1 MLNTL
6 SIDRIL
12 PNTLK
17 NTLLVLMSSLA
28 IALAAHVQIP
38 LTPVSVTLQDFA
50 VLLIAMLLGWRLAS
64 AAVLCY
70 LIEGAAGLPVFANAS
85 GFAELIG
92 PAGGYLLAFLPAAAI
107 TGYLI
112 ERGWGRHVWG
122 IASAGLIGLAVIFI
136 GGLSVLALFV
146 GWQQSI
152 TLGLLPFIL
161 GDMLKLIF
169 LTTTVSFFR

>member
-6 SIDRIL
+6 SIDQIL

-38 LTPVSVTLQDFA
+38 LTPVPVTLQDFA

-70 LIEGAAGLPVFANAS
+70 LIEGAMGLPVFANAS

-112 ERGWGRHVWG
+112 ERGWGRHIWG
-122 IASAGLIGLAVIFI
+122 IASAGLIGGLMKVKDSYNVDRLAMV
-136 GGLSVLALFV
+136 GAEVALSYVHKMQRN
-146 GWQQSI
+146 GEKI
-152 TLGLLPFIL
+152 KE
-161 GDMLKLIF
+161 DRRY
-169 LTTTVSFFR
+169 LTEAI